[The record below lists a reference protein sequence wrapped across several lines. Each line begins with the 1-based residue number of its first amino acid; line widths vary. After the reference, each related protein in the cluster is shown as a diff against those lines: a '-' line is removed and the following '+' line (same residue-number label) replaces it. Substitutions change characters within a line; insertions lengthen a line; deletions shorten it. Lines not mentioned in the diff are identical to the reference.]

1 MLQRRS
7 LSEGPTRLARM
18 LVHPD
23 ARLTRVVTAT
33 AGDTIRDREGVR
45 VAKRGRPSL
54 ISAGTRALLIEHVG
68 HLVEIEPLD
77 GPHEGERLLM
87 LAEHLDL

>member
-1 MLQRRS
+1 
-7 LSEGPTRLARM
+7 M
-18 LVHPD
+18 LVHPN
-23 ARLTRVVTAT
+23 ARLTRVMTAS
-33 AGDTIRDREGVR
+33 AGETIRSRDGAPITRR
-45 VAKRGRPSL
+45 ARPSML
-54 ISAGTRALLIEHVG
+54 SAGTRALLIETVG